1 MEALFGATAAPS
13 RLKPTETT
21 DSNTSATPAALPQI
35 ILLDPR
41 KSQNIAIVLRS
52 LSSTRQDILDALLEG
67 LGELNIDTLE
77 KLSKLGLAK
86 EEQELIRGFDGD
98 PSRLADAESFLFDLL
113 RSVPNAFE
121 RVEAMLF
128 RFFLNYT
135 LCSINLIHKCL
146 IIEIDQMIR

>member
-21 DSNTSATPAALPQI
+21 DSNTSATAPAALPQI
-35 ILLDPR
+35 ILLEPR

-67 LGELNIDTLE
+67 LGDLSVDTLE
-77 KLSKLGLAK
+77 KLSRLGLAK

-113 RSVPNAFE
+113 RAVPNAFE

-128 RFFLNYT
+128 RFFLN
-135 LCSINLIHKCL
+135 S
-146 IIEIDQMIR
+146 

>member
-13 RLKPTETT
+13 RFKPTEAT
-21 DSNTSATPAALPQI
+21 DSNTSAPAPAALPQI
-35 ILLDPR
+35 ILLEPR

-67 LGELNIDTLE
+67 LGDLSTDTLE
-77 KLSKLGLAK
+77 KLSRLGLAK

-128 RFFLNYT
+128 RFFFLVK
-135 LCSINLIHKCL
+135 L
-146 IIEIDQMIR
+146 MIFQCDV